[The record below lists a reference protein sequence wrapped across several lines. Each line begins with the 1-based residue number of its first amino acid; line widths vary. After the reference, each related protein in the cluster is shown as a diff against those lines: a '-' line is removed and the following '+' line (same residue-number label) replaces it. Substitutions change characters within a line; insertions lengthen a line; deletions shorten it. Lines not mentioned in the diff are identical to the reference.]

1 MATIHE
7 NYSRNEIV
15 TGGSDRWF
23 GIVMTAAFTLISLL
37 NWWHQG
43 RVWRWTI
50 GNSGR
55 VVGGA
60 TVLSVRAVDGESVEW
75 LEWMKER

>member
-15 TGGSDRWF
+15 TSGSDRAF

-50 GNSGR
+50 GIAVVLMAAPLFYPCAPWTARLSSGWS
-55 VVGGA
+55 G
-60 TVLSVRAVDGESVEW
+60 
-75 LEWMKER
+75 